1 MSTANTHTFL
11 SARGV
16 SHSAPA
22 KTKAISDNGVFALL
36 FVISSLLSIP
46 ATFHSMIAL
55 NLISL
60 SDLLIILSILI
71 SGILILNL
79 IIS

>member
-1 MSTANTHTFL
+1 MSTAKTHTFL
-11 SARGV
+11 NASSGII
-16 SHSAPA
+16 SAPA
-22 KTKAISDNGVFALL
+22 KAKAVSDNSDFALL
-36 FVISSLLSIP
+36 FVISSLLSIS
-46 ATFHSMIAL
+46 AT
-55 NLISL
+55 ISIVASDVISI

>member
-1 MSTANTHTFL
+1 MSTAKTHTFL
-11 SARGV
+11 NARGGTI
-16 SHSAPA
+16 SAPA
-22 KTKAISDNGVFALL
+22 KAKAISDKDNFAAL
-36 FVISSLLSIP
+36 FVISTILSIS
-46 ATFHSMIAL
+46 ATSSIAASDV
-55 NLISL
+55 ISI